1 MNFFEDKNEHGSL
14 STVPS
19 SSYGSKLLKVNAIE
33 SASRDAVSAL
43 SVYEAALKS
52 PELWKSREKMMV

>member
-1 MNFFEDKNEHGSL
+1 MNFFEDENEHGS
-14 STVPS
+14 PS
-19 SSYGSKLLKVNAIE
+19 SSHGSKLLKVNAIE